1 MRFEVLGSLRATH
14 DGHDLTPPGRVQ
26 RLLLATLL
34 MHSNQ
39 RVGPDTL
46 IEAIWPD
53 EAVARTA
60 ANLQVAVH
68 RLRGRLD
75 APTRLARDNGGYR
88 LRVAEDEYDVAEF
101 YALATRLLMHD
112 MPPDQTTEV
121 AREALGLWRGGAAF
135 ADVPELRSDP
145 EVSLCEERQRWVF
158 EVWCEAELTRG
169 RPSALI
175 GELTAR
181 AAAEPL
187 YEKFAVLLMRA
198 LHAGGRTV
206 DALAVYER
214 TRVAL
219 RDQLGV
225 DPGEEL
231 RDEQMRVLASEES
244 GESAPD
250 VAAPAQLPPAMQLVG
265 RDQSLAMIGD
275 PAGVRLSVVAGTAG
289 VGKTAIALAW
299 AHRHAAAY
307 PDGQIF
313 IDLRGFSDDPP
324 LEPAAALEITL
335 RSLGVP
341 TERVPAS
348 AVERSALFRSL
359 VSARRVL
366 LVLDNAR
373 SSEQVRPLLP
383 GSASCTAVVT
393 SRDVLSGLVAR
404 EGATV
409 VELQPLAGEAATEL
423 LTSLIGPRATAE
435 PDALQDLARLC
446 GELPLALR
454 VVAQQV
460 RTRSDQSLSDVVS
473 EVVDGRDR
481 LDLLDA
487 GDGAATDLR
496 AVLSWSYESLDDGP
510 ARAFRLIGLLPGEDA
525 DVPALAAL
533 CGATRRET
541 RRWLDAL
548 VKAHLV
554 ERSESGRVRQ
564 HDLLRAYAA
573 EVAREVDST
582 AERADAR
589 SRLLRFYARS
599 ATAAI
604 TVSRPDGEYNRPK
617 PVEGGGEPLSF
628 VEVSEAQAWLERER
642 RNVLAAVESADRADS
657 DAVFAV
663 VREFS
668 DHLSFNGHFAD
679 GVRMHSRELELGR
692 LVGSSLAEHTALCG
706 LGNCYAFAGDLDDAE
721 RAFEEAA
728 RIDERVGNR
737 AGRAVAVGLLGTI
750 AAARGNLARAEKCFH
765 ETVGI
770 LRELGP
776 PYAVAIGLY
785 CLGKCSVRGDD
796 PDAARRWF
804 EESLRMCDEEDLPFH
819 RIDVLV
825 GLADAAIELGD
836 PERSERLA
844 GQAERLAR
852 ELHVPVTETAALA
865 SRGRACV
872 ELGRPVDGRALLHEA
887 TARARAHG
895 DMEETMDVLA
905 KYVRA
910 TVQQDVTVAMHRG
923 AVQFAHE
930 HGFAG
935 YEAGL
940 RRSLADVRLREGDTD
955 RAVEELTRA
964 ATIYASL
971 DDPRAAEAT
980 ARSEE
985 VSKSAAVC

>member
-14 DGHDLTPPGRVQ
+14 GGQDLTPPGRVQ

-34 MHSNQ
+34 LHSNQ

-53 EAVARTA
+53 EAVTRTA

-101 YALATRLLMHD
+101 YARATRLLMHD
-112 MPPDQTTEV
+112 MPPDQTTDV
-121 AREALGLWRGGAAF
+121 AREALGLWRGPAF
-135 ADVPELRSDP
+135 VDVPELRSDP

-169 RPSALI
+169 RPAALI
-175 GELTAR
+175 GELTAQ

-198 LHAGGRTV
+198 LHASGRTA

-225 DPGEEL
+225 DPGREL
-231 RDEQMRVLASEES
+231 RDEQMRVLASER
-244 GESAPD
+244 PD
-250 VAAPAQLPPAMQLVG
+250 ETGPEAAAPAQLPPSIELVG
-265 RDQSLAMIGD
+265 RDEALATIGA
-275 PAGVRLSVVAGTAG
+275 PERVRLAVVSGTAG

-324 LEPAAALEITL
+324 LDPAAALEIGL

-341 TERVPAS
+341 TERVPPGK
-348 AVERSALFRSL
+348 VERSALLRSL

-383 GSASCTAVVT
+383 GSESCTTVVT

-409 VELQPLAGEAATEL
+409 VELHPLAGGAATEL
-423 LTSLIGPRATAE
+423 LTSLIGERATAE
-435 PDALQDLARLC
+435 PDALHDLALLC

-460 RTRSDQSLSDVVS
+460 RTRRDQSLSDVVG

-496 AVLSWSYESLDDGP
+496 AVLSWSYESLNDGP
-510 ARAFRLIGLLPGEDA
+510 ARALRLIGLLPGEDA

-541 RRWLDAL
+541 RRWVDTL

-554 ERSESGRVRQ
+554 ERTEAGRVRQ
-564 HDLLRAYAA
+564 HDLLRAYAG
-573 EVAREVDST
+573 ELARDLDSAT
-582 AERADAR
+582 ERAEAR

-604 TVSRPDGEYNRPK
+604 AVSRPDGQYNRPE
-617 PVEGGGEPLSF
+617 PVEGSGEPLSF
-628 VEVSEAQAWLERER
+628 AGVSEAQAWLERER

-668 DHLSFNGHFAD
+668 DHLRSNGHFAD
-679 GVRMHSRELELGR
+679 GVRMHSCELDLSR

-706 LGNCYAFAGDLDDAE
+706 LGNCYANAGDLDDAE
-721 RAFEEAA
+721 RAYAEAA
-728 RIDERVGNR
+728 QLDERVGDR
-737 AGRAVAVGLLGTI
+737 ARRAAAVGNLGTI
-750 AAARGNLARAEKCFH
+750 AAARGNLARAEKCFQ
-765 ETVGI
+765 EAVGI

-785 CLGKCSVRGDD
+785 CLGKCSLRADD
-796 PDAARRWF
+796 ADAARRWF

-836 PERSERLA
+836 PQQSERLA

-905 KYVRA
+905 KYVIA
-910 TVQQDVTVAMHRG
+910 TAQQDVTVAMHRG
-923 AVQFAHE
+923 AVQFAQE

-940 RRSLADVRLREGDTD
+940 HRSLADVRLREGDAD
-955 RAVEELTRA
+955 RAVEELTQA
-964 ATIYASL
+964 ATIYASV

-980 ARSEE
+980 ARGQE